1 MALPVFLIPAIKF
14 LGPVLPFFKVAAL
27 GSIKLVFLFIGSL
40 VAPVHTFMLLNI
52 MTVPTVVK
60 IVKYM
65 LEYGQLSEDE
75 AKLTLIGLD
84 KVLASAKSK
93 VLTRAQARNILIT
106 MQKNIIV
113 GIKESFFDM
122 LRWIKRAPR
131 RVINWFDRQ
140 PILKQDQ
147 NMQQEAKQAPSNA
160 KKQISDSQTEA
171 IKDKTDV

>member
-14 LGPVLPFFKVAAL
+14 LGPVLPFIKVAAL
-27 GSIKLVFLFIGSL
+27 GLVKLVFLFIGSL
-40 VAPVHTFMLLNI
+40 IAPVHTYMILNI

-65 LEYGQLSEDE
+65 LEYGKLSEDE
-75 AKLTLIGLD
+75 AKQTLVGLE

-93 VLTRAQARNILIT
+93 VLTRVQARNILIT

-131 RVINWFDRQ
+131 RIKNGFDRQ

-147 NMQQEAKQAPSNA
+147 NMQQEAKQVPSNT
-160 KKQISDSQTEA
+160 KKQISEPQTEA
-171 IKDKTDV
+171 IKNKTDV